1 MLTIIGIPIGPD
13 TYTTCYY
20 SALQDSGVRVIKGDF
35 AGRWLL
41 ANRHGA
47 DYLHL
52 NWPSFLY
59 GDKSAIVSLK
69 KFVRFI
75 FLLVLTRLCGI
86 RLLWTAHN
94 LYPHDRNKIAILDR
108 LGRKILVSLS
118 YRVFA
123 HGKSAALA
131 VTQEFPGVHGKLGII
146 PHGNW
151 IGLYPDECSRVTAR
165 ARLNIPAD
173 QFVFLFLGLCKEYKN
188 LEYLIKCFQNGP
200 FCGASLWIV
209 GRFQEAKYSVR
220 VKAQIGH
227 RPQRIWL
234 EYRFVPEHELQYY
247 FKACNAFVLAY
258 TDILTSGSAMLAIS
272 FGRPVV
278 APRLGHLQDVVNPD
292 CGVLYDPSK
301 EEGLTRAMQDVQDR
315 RFDDVLILQHARSFE
330 WRDAAMKTI
339 SALE

>member
-94 LYPHDRNKIAILDR
+94 LYPHDRNKIAVLDR

-118 YRVFA
+118 YRVFV
-123 HGKSAALA
+123 HGSSAAST
-131 VTQEFPGVHGKLGII
+131 VTQEFPGVRGKAVII

-151 IGLYPDECSRVTAR
+151 IGFSKDECPRSPPPP
-165 ARLNIPAD
+165 RLKIPAD
-173 QFVFLFLGLCKEYKN
+173 QFVFLFVGLCKEYKN
-188 LEYLIKCFQNGP
+188 LEYLVKCFQDGP
-200 FCGASLWIV
+200 FGDAALW
-209 GRFQEAKYSVR
+209 
-220 VKAQIGH
+220 
-227 RPQRIWL
+227 
-234 EYRFVPEHELQYY
+234 
-247 FKACNAFVLAY
+247 
-258 TDILTSGSAMLAIS
+258 M
-272 FGRPVV
+272 
-278 APRLGHLQDVVNPD
+278 LGH
-292 CGVLYDPSK
+292 
-301 EEGLTRAMQDVQDR
+301 
-315 RFDDVLILQHARSFE
+315 F
-330 WRDAAMKTI
+330 
-339 SALE
+339 